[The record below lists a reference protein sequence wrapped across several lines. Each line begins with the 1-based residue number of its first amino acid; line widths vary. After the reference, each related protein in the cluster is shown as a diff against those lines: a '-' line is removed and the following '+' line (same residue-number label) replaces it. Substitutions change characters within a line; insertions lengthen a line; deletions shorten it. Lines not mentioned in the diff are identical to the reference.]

1 MINDFRYY
9 LEKGHVKKRTPDPI
23 EAESLLNKAVERL
36 DYFRSDKIED
46 KKASIIL
53 ENVYEA
59 IRESAQ
65 SLMSL
70 KGFKPYSQEVT
81 ISFIRGFYPKEFTEY
96 EINKFDMFRLLRN
109 DSVYRAVPIS
119 KEDAESCLKFAKE
132 FVDKIKKL
140 EKY

>member
-1 MINDFRYY
+1 MINKFGYY

-23 EAESLLNKAVERL
+23 EAKSLLNKAVERL
-36 DYFRSDKIED
+36 DYFKSDKIED

-59 IRESAQ
+59 IRESTQ

-70 KGFKPYSQEVT
+70 KGFKPYSQEAT
-81 ISFIRGFYPKEFTEY
+81 ISFIREFYPKEFTEN

-109 DSVYRAVPIS
+109 DSVYRAVPIF
-119 KEDAESCLKFAKE
+119 KRDAESCLKFAKE
-132 FVDKIKKL
+132 FLDKIKKL